1 MSYRTVKRL
10 LGETSLERKCRY
22 LFGGGLL
29 LLIVGSFYVYAR
41 LTSDLVYEAVHKQAQ
56 RLASS
61 IILEKHIE
69 KLEPEEMKPAWDRII
84 REPASLGGGVHQLPF
99 LQAGQARRRQSRGAN
114 TGPAIRRITMPSTP
128 LKSARGRSSTIGPS
142 RRNMAS
148 TSISKG

>member
-41 LTSDLVYEAVHKQAQ
+41 LTSDLVYEGVHKQAQ

-69 KLEPEEMKPAWDRII
+69 KPEPEEMKSSWERII
-84 REPASLGGGVHQLPF
+84 KELRPPELEYTYSFFKPLRRDVASPEGE
-99 LQAGQARRRQSRGAN
+99 
-114 TGPAIRRITMPSTP
+114 
-128 LKSARGRSSTIGPS
+128 
-142 RRNMAS
+142 
-148 TSISKG
+148 